1 MGSAGTMWS
10 AVVCVWESQPPSIA
24 YTQYV
29 YVYIFIHTGAG
40 HVLHM
45 KNDLISG
52 SKAGKT

>member
-10 AVVCVWESQPPSIA
+10 AVVWVWESQPPSIT

-29 YVYIFIHTGAG
+29 YVYIFIYTGAG
-40 HVLHM
+40 NVLHM
-45 KNDLISG
+45 KNDLSG

>member
-10 AVVCVWESQPPSIA
+10 AVVCVWESQPPSIT

-29 YVYIFIHTGAG
+29 YVYIFIYTGAG
-40 HVLHM
+40 NVLHM
-45 KNDLISG
+45 KNDLSG